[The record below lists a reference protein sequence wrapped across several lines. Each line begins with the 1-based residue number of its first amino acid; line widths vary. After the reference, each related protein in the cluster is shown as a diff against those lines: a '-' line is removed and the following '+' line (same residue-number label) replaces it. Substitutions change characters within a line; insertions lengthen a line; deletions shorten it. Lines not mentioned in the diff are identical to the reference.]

1 MDAVVKRL
9 LRESGETFSEE
20 AGFELKDTPSALF
33 KLLVLTN
40 LLSARISSG
49 IALAAA
55 RELFA
60 AGGGTARGMAGLSW
74 QDRVDALGRGHYVR
88 YDESTAS
95 RLGDTAEIVQDRYK
109 GDLRRLA
116 IEAERDRRKAGDLL
130 REFPGVGPTGVD
142 IFCREAQAV
151 WPWLRPYIDDQVK
164 KGADRLG
171 LPTDPDELA
180 GEVADKDLARLTA
193 ALVRVGRD
201 KKLAESF
208 KERAT
213 AGR

>member
-1 MDAVVKRL
+1 MDAVVKKL
-9 LRESGETFSEE
+9 LRESGETFAEE

-33 KLLVLTN
+33 KLLVLAN

-49 IALAAA
+49 IALSAA

-60 AGGGTARGMAGLSW
+60 AGGGTARGMARLTW
-74 QDRVDALGRGHYVR
+74 QERVDALGRGHYVR

-95 RLGDTAEIVQDRYK
+95 RLGDTAGIVQDKYK

-116 IEAERDRRKAGDLL
+116 IEAERDRRRAGELL
-130 REFPGVGPTGVD
+130 QEFPGIGPTGAD

-171 LPTDPDELA
+171 LPTDPDDLA
-180 GEVADKDLARLTA
+180 GKVADKDLARFTA

-201 KKLAESF
+201 KKLADSF
-208 KERAT
+208 KEAVT